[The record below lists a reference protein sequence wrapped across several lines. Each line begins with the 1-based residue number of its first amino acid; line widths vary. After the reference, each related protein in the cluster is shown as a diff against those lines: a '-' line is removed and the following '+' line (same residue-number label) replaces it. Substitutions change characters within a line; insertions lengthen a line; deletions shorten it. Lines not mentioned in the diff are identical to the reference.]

1 MSFAIFEIICLII
14 KGIIILHN
22 QYQRATKTTSF
33 DAFLVFFNI
42 SSHSF
47 NFDIIL
53 LQTALVS
60 WSVSRGNTLDLFTVG
75 NMTFSG
81 DHKYSI
87 LHQKLNNWVLVIK
100 EVDMLDKG
108 KYICTSQTFPEQSLS
123 VFVRVHGEK
132 SDSLCALT
140 YTLS

>member
-1 MSFAIFEIICLII
+1 M
-14 KGIIILHN
+14 
-22 QYQRATKTTSF
+22 
-33 DAFLVFFNI
+33 
-42 SSHSF
+42 
-47 NFDIIL
+47 
-53 LQTALVS
+53 
-60 WSVSRGNTLDLFTVG
+60 DLFTVG

-100 EVDMLDKG
+100 KVNMLDMLDEG
-108 KYICTSQTFPEQSLS
+108 KYICTIQTFPEQSLS

-140 YTLS
+140 YTLI